1 MTWAGV
7 SGGVPFCAF
16 RPVKPPCCRVDYG
29 LLLALQDL
37 LSTLW
42 LFRAGGEGRWAPG
55 PEVRFPLAPGKDG
68 TDSTTH
74 IGWAA
79 SPSRG
84 GSKAETGLCPSSLP
98 AAILRA

>member
-42 LFRAGGEGRWAPG
+42 LFRAGGEGHGGGWK
-55 PEVRFPLAPGKDG
+55 EVCRKKESC
-68 TDSTTH
+68 TK
-74 IGWAA
+74 IGAVVDWLVIIMLV
-79 SPSRG
+79 G
-84 GSKAETGLCPSSLP
+84 EGLVP
-98 AAILRA
+98 AKRCTEIC